1 MVGQAQT
8 QTEALFVDGSVTC
21 EIVTEYD
28 SASCV
33 IMTTTFLFLRK
44 YKGETLDTQDIL
56 NQVYGLKLSTQAW
69 LIMLDMRTIHSG
81 GSFEAFC
88 GVLHCMM
95 VLYSY

>member
-44 YKGETLDTQDIL
+44 YITGKFYKDIL